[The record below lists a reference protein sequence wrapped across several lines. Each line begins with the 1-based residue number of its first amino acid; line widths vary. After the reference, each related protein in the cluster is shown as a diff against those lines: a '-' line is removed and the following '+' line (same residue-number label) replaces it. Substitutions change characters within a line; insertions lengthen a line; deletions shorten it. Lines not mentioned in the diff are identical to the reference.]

1 VKLKNTSFAQ
11 LSSLKAILPNVFLKT
26 TLTLLVKQ
34 LYGTE
39 ARKIASE
46 IYQTGTYST
55 GVALELS
62 NIL

>member
-39 ARKIASE
+39 ARKIAS
-46 IYQTGTYST
+46 
-55 GVALELS
+55 
-62 NIL
+62 